1 MAEIPA
7 GLDPVP
13 HAENTALVAHS
24 LVERVKGI
32 EPALPSRPRRSGD
45 SPRLSRMPGGW
56 MRRRA

>member
-45 SPRLSRMPGGW
+45 SPR
-56 MRRRA
+56 